1 MFNIPGISTLIDDF
15 KKSLFDNLCQLLKMN
30 RYNALEFGD
39 ISETFVPRSA
49 DKLQF
54 VKEGKTTA
62 QLDVDVRGGSGY
74 YPRDGYVANLGDDP
88 FQVILVGTRGQSTS
102 AFTITPNTSYAI
114 NSPIEEVKIIPV
126 NSLTAFYQVSVV

>member
-1 MFNIPGISTLIDDF
+1 MLNIPGVSNIIENF
-15 KKSLFDNLCQLLKMN
+15 KQSLADNYCQLLKLN
-30 RYNALEFGD
+30 KYNSLEFGD
-39 ISETFVPRSA
+39 INENFVPRSA

-54 VKEGKTTA
+54 VKEGKTA
-62 QLDVDVRGGSGY
+62 IALDVDVRGGSGY